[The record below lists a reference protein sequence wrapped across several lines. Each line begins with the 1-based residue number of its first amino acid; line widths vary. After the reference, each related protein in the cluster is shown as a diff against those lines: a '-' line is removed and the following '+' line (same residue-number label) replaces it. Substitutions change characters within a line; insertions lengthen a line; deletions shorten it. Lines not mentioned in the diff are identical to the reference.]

1 MRYGT
6 IPKGL
11 KERLAVALGVV
22 PYPMLDVLIA
32 PLQARALIAAQKA
45 QVFASLARALSTY
58 SR

>member
-11 KERLAVALGVV
+11 KEQLAVAIGVV

-32 PLQARALIAAQKA
+32 PVQAR
-45 QVFASLARALSTY
+45 VMDSV
-58 SR
+58 

>member
-11 KERLAVALGVV
+11 KERLATVLGVV

-32 PLQARALIAAQKA
+32 PLQARALIAAERMSA
-45 QVFASLARALSTY
+45 TVDFWEEIM
-58 SR
+58 